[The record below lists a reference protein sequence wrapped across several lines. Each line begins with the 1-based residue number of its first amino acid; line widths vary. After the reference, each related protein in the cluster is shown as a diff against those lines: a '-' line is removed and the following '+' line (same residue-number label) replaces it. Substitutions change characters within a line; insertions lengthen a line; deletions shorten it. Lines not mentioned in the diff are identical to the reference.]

1 MQVSIVTSIKQ
12 HSCVTTPAKVVETK
26 TETKHTRVSVTQ
38 HVALYIELLSVFQD
52 ASKQN
57 ISLIST
63 FLPITSF
70 IP

>member
-52 ASKQN
+52 ASK
-57 ISLIST
+57 
-63 FLPITSF
+63 
-70 IP
+70 